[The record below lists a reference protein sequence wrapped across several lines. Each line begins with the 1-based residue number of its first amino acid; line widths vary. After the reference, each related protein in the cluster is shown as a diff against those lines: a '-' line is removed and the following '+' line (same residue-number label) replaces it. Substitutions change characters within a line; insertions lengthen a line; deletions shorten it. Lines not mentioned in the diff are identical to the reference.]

1 MAECR
6 ALSLCFKH
14 QNLLREVS
22 KIHEMLKKLD
32 PVITQ
37 QNKILEDKE
46 ELAGNKLDQ
55 KATAKFLQTFIRFDA
70 ILTITACK
78 LTDIQNLSCCL
89 QRAIIVHYQ
98 LE

>member
-1 MAECR
+1 M
-6 ALSLCFKH
+6 
-14 QNLLREVS
+14 
-22 KIHEMLKKLD
+22 LD

-46 ELAGNKLDQ
+46 ELARNKLDQ
-55 KATAKFLQTFIRFDA
+55 KATAEFLQTFIHFDA
-70 ILTITACK
+70 ILTTTACK
-78 LTDIQNLSCCL
+78 LTDIQDLSRCL